1 MNLYPILSPWASP
14 ELLPLPL
21 RPFSGITPPIRVL
34 PSDGETRTS
43 FNHTF
48 RENPST
54 SGVTVLVFTIKVY
67 KLHGLSKTVNYGFL
81 GDNQAVNLTSPSIS
95 TIDHYTGIAWKLCS
109 YYVGI
114 AKESHFTCLYKLGNY
129 PVAFANYTD
138 SAGDILYVTEIA
150 FPNSYSA
157 HSYMLSISPSTI
169 SFTGK
174 AYVATYISG
183 FTEVVYLPS
192 WGVKGAES
200 LARWIAPLYLNTS
213 LPKFH

>member
-1 MNLYPILSPWASP
+1 MNLRVGELIALIIILGA
-14 ELLPLPL
+14 
-21 RPFSGITPPIRVL
+21 
-34 PSDGETRTS
+34 
-43 FNHTF
+43 
-48 RENPST
+48 
-54 SGVTVLVFTIKVY
+54 
-67 KLHGLSKTVNYGFL
+67 LSVGFL

-183 FTEVVYLPS
+183 FTEVVYLQSGNKVVEISFIGSSGLLPS
-192 WGVKGAES
+192 IAS
-200 LARWIAPLYLNTS
+200 LENLANAIAS
-213 LPKFH
+213 